1 VAAVSPPEAEQN
13 ESLEEEEENMRSWRA
28 LLVVVVAVGLVGC
41 FGCKGGGKYAD
52 AKDVM
57 ADSMK
62 AMESFAADMD
72 KASDS
77 QAVVKALN
85 AFSKDMA
92 ELKPRLQELEK
103 KYPELKDQANPPE
116 ELKPIIK
123 QMEGVSGKFTNA
135 LMKIF
140 QYANDPEV
148 QKAQEAMN
156 KLMMEGN

>member
-1 VAAVSPPEAEQN
+1 VAAVSPPEAAQN
-13 ESLEEEEENMRSWRA
+13 ESPEEEEENMRSWKA
-28 LLVVVVAVGLVGC
+28 LLVVVIAVGLAGC

-57 ADSMK
+57 ADSIK
-62 AMESFAADMD
+62 AMESFVADMD

-92 ELKPRLQELEK
+92 GLKPRLQEMEK

-116 ELKPIIK
+116 ELKAMAK
-123 QMEGVSGKFTNA
+123 QMEEISGKMMTA
-135 LMKIF
+135 MMKLF

-156 KLMMEGN
+156 KLMSEGN